1 MGNLAV
7 FCEKYR
13 CFVGLL
19 FSKKAYVLTQRDTI
33 LRATAL
39 RKSYY
44 TGRTEVPVIRNLHLQ
59 LYRGDFTVIMG
70 SSGSGKSTLL
80 YLLSGLENPT
90 GGEIWLDDLPV
101 HDMSE
106 KVITRLR
113 REYIGFVFQ
122 DFNLVPNL
130 SFMENVLLP
139 AYLVKNDR
147 KALRQR
153 AESLLKKMDILDLAD
168 RLPAEVSGGQQQ
180 RCSMARAV
188 INQPRIIMADEPTGN
203 LNSSSSAA
211 VLDILSDLFQNGQ
224 TIVMVTHDIKSACR
238 ANRIIFLK
246 DGQIED
252 DLRFETNQ
260 SLDQKE
266 DQLLSWLAQKEW

>member
-1 MGNLAV
+1 MQ
-7 FCEKYR
+7 E
-13 CFVGLL
+13 
-19 FSKKAYVLTQRDTI
+19 TI
-33 LRATAL
+33 IQAKDLK
-39 RKSYY
+39 KSYF
-44 TGRTEVPVIRNLHLQ
+44 TGKTEVPVINTLNLS
-59 LYRGDFTVIMG
+59 LYKGDFTVIMG

-90 GGEIWLDDLPV
+90 GGEIWLEDKPV
-101 HDMSE
+101 HTMDE
-106 KVITRLR
+106 KLITLLR

-130 SFMENVLLP
+130 TFLENILIP

-147 KALRQR
+147 KALKDK
-153 AESLLKKMDILDLAD
+153 AIALMKKVEILELAD
-168 RLPAEVSGGQQQ
+168 RLPSEVSGGQQQ

-188 INQPRIIMADEPTGN
+188 INNPRVVMADEPTGN
-203 LNSSSSAA
+203 LNSNSSKA
-211 VLDILSDLFQNGQ
+211 VLNILTDLNEEGQ

-252 DLRFETNQ
+252 DLRFEKEE
-260 SLDQKE
+260 SIDKKE
-266 DQLLSWLAQKEW
+266 DKLLKWLAEKDW